1 MHLFN
6 EQSLLKNEFR
16 SLFSNKSL
24 IMTLMRTLILLDH
37 NNKMALPKLIIK
49 INSQNLRH
57 SLHVYLGLNLRIV
70 YF

>member
-1 MHLFN
+1 
-6 EQSLLKNEFR
+6 
-16 SLFSNKSL
+16 
-24 IMTLMRTLILLDH
+24 MTLMRILILLDH
-37 NNKMALPKLIIK
+37 NNKMAVPKLIIK